1 MILDV
6 TLPAEYSVGTIHSEG
21 IRALGKTV
29 TFEVVGW
36 YINHHKESGIMRYI
50 KDGNALA
57 IREVDPSVI
66 RTKMQEKKRESSR
79 IQLAKPERRYRSIL
93 RLKGKPATKS
103 TARDSA
109 KAMENL
115 IKIGLL
121 SPEEANDIFSKKST
135 SNRDKLACHHIPNSS
150 KVIDLFGGHDPSKT
164 DVFD

>member
-1 MILDV
+1 MILDI
-6 TLPAEYSVGTIHSEG
+6 TLPPEYSVGTIHSEG

-79 IQLAKPERRYRSIL
+79 IQLVKPERRYRPIL

-121 SPEEANDIFSKKST
+121 SPEEANDIFSKKSN
-135 SNRDKLACHHIPNSS
+135 SNRDKPACHHIPNSS